1 MKPTVLLLST
11 YPIAEPRHGGQI
23 RLAHIGK
30 ALSDAGW
37 HVESLAV
44 YEPGVYG
51 SSQLGAR
58 DIPLPLSSPYL
69 KFNGREVPLISDL
82 LTGDYASAD
91 DGGFN
96 TILKRLPSTIDAI
109 LVEQPWLWPL
119 AVKIRKLPQYSNVI
133 LIYGSENIE
142 APLKK
147 DILDSYK
154 VADTEEVISKIKILE
169 KSAASQADITVA
181 VTRSDLDTLTSW
193 GAKNTVLA
201 PNGVTTTK
209 INQKTIN
216 KWKNRLPQEPW
227 LLYVAS
233 AHPPNFTEFTRCVG
247 ESLACIPP
255 TSRLVVAGSVCE
267 HIYQKLSA
275 TRWHSIN
282 LSRLELVFVIPDED
296 LMALKMLA
304 HAFILPI
311 PHGGGS
317 NIKTAEALYSGAYVI
332 GTKEAFRG
340 FEEFTNLPEVFVSN
354 NPEEFQVNIKSV
366 LNSAPMAPEKESPMK
381 NKLLWQACLAPFI
394 DELQTVFNGWVNDE

>member
-1 MKPTVLLLST
+1 MRPSVLLLST

-23 RLAHIGK
+23 RLAHIGN
-30 ALSDAGW
+30 AFRDAGW

-44 YEPGVYG
+44 YEPEVYG
-51 SSQLGAR
+51 SSQLGDR
-58 DIPLPLSSPYL
+58 DVPLPLSSPYL
-69 KFNGREVPLISDL
+69 RFRGRHVPLITDL
-82 LTGDYASAD
+82 LTGEYAAAD
-91 DGGFN
+91 DGGFKKIK
-96 TILKRLPSTIDAI
+96 TRLPSTMDAI

-119 AVKIRKLPQYSNVI
+119 AVKIKTLPQYSNVI

-154 VADTEEVISKIKILE
+154 VPNTDEVISKISALE
-169 KSAASQADITVA
+169 KIAASQAEITVA
-181 VTRSDLDTLTSW
+181 VTRSDLDTLISW
-193 GAKNTVLA
+193 GAKNPVLA
-201 PNGVTTTK
+201 PNGVGPMK
-209 INQKTIN
+209 ISQKTID

-233 AHPPNFTEFTRCVG
+233 AHPPNFTAFTKCVG

-354 NPEEFQVNIKSV
+354 NPEEFQMNIRSV
-366 LNSAPMAPEKESPMK
+366 LEGAPMESRKENPLK
-381 NKLLWQACLAPFI
+381 NKLLWHVCLATIP
-394 DELQTVFNGWVNDE
+394 EKLQSVFNSWNHDE